1 MGQSDNSIISSR
13 IITNMSEGVITI
25 DTSGV
30 ILSVNPAAEQ
40 IIERDASDLIGMT
53 FAASFFEYSENDQ
66 FTQLVLDAIYDP
78 DRVKQGFVPYFT
90 GEVTKQLRLITSL
103 IKEDDRVVSI
113 IVVLSDM
120 SELFELRDA
129 IKAMERIQALNTQ
142 LEARN
147 EILYKTF
154 GRFLTDDIVKAIL
167 ETPDGLMMGGKKI
180 ELSVMMSDLRGFT
193 ALSERMDAHDL
204 LSMLNH
210 YLGEMTEII
219 ERNKG
224 TIIEFIGDGIMV
236 IFGAPEYFPDNASRA
251 VACAVEMQK
260 RMKDVNDWNEKNGY
274 PRLNMGIGLN
284 YGEAVVG
291 NIGSEQRTKYGV
303 TGKEINICGRIESF
317 TVGGELLISESIK
330 DRVPEELEI
339 EEVRQVVPKGAK
351 VPMNVYKVVG
361 IGAPYNVTCK
371 ISESETRDLAEPV
384 DVMFYTVAEK
394 NISVEEI
401 PAKII
406 SIGDEDAVIMT
417 AAELHRYDNI
427 VINLKGDLYA
437 KVTAVLD
444 NGYHIHF
451 TSIPEGFAEY
461 SKGLKLK

>member
-13 IITNMSEGVITI
+13 IISNMSEGVITI

-40 IIERDASDLIGMT
+40 IIERDASELIGNT
-53 FAASFFEYSENDQ
+53 FAASFFEYSENDK
-66 FTQLVLDAIYDP
+66 FTQLVLDAVYDP
-78 DRVKQGFVPYFT
+78 DHVKQEFVPYFT

-103 IKEDDRVVSI
+103 IKEDDRVISI

-129 IKAMERIQALNTQ
+129 IKAMERIRALNTQ

-154 GRFLTDDIVKAIL
+154 GRFLSDDIVRTIL
-167 ETPDGLMMGGKKI
+167 ETPDGLTMGGKKMK
-180 ELSVMMSDLRGFT
+180 LSIMMSDLRGFT

-219 ERNKG
+219 ARNKG

-236 IFGAPEYFPDNASRA
+236 IFGAPEYFEDNASHA
-251 VACAVEMQK
+251 VACAVEMQA
-260 RMKDVNDWNEKNGY
+260 RMRDINDWNEKNGY

-284 YGEAVVG
+284 FGETVVG

-303 TGKEINICGRIESF
+303 TGKEVNICGRIESF
-317 TVGGELLISESIK
+317 TVGGELLVSESIK
-330 DRVPEELEI
+330 DRIPEELEI

-361 IGAPYNVTCK
+361 IGAPYNVSCK
-371 ISESETRDLAEPV
+371 LSGKEVRKLSKPV

-394 NISVEEI
+394 NISVDEI

-406 SIGDEDAVIMT
+406 EIGDEDAVFVT
-417 AAELHRYDNI
+417 EASLSRFDNI

-451 TSIPEGFAEY
+451 TSIPEAFPAY
-461 SKGLKLK
+461 AKTLK